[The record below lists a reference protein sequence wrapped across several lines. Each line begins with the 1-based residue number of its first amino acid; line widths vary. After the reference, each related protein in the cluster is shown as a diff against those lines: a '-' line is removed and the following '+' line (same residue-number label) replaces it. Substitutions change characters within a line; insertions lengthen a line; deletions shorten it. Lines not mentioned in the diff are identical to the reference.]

1 VLDDFSHYLWT
12 FPLRIKSDTFSTLKN
27 FFSYVSMQFN
37 TTIQSLQS
45 DNGCKFDNNAARL
58 FLSSLGTT
66 LRLSCPYT
74 SPHNAKAERVI
85 RSMNNMVCS
94 LLFQASMPPVYWVEA
109 LHTATFLFNLHPTK
123 TL

>member
-12 FPLRIKSDTFSTLKN
+12 FPLRVKSDTFPTLKN
-27 FFSYVSMQFN
+27 FFAYVSMQFN

-45 DNGCKFDNNAARL
+45 DNGREFDNNAARL

-74 SPHNAKAERVI
+74 SP
-85 RSMNNMVCS
+85 
-94 LLFQASMPPVYWVEA
+94 
-109 LHTATFLFNLHPTK
+109 
-123 TL
+123 